1 MEGKVPVPPFCLRA
15 EQDDDTLPV
24 QEGAYLGGRSSRGE
38 IPRERSTFHQRLK
51 YVFFKGDLIPM
62 SVEPDKDFF

>member
-24 QEGAYLGGRSSRGE
+24 RREHIWGAEAAGVKSPLSAQHFIR
-38 IPRERSTFHQRLK
+38 
-51 YVFFKGDLIPM
+51 D
-62 SVEPDKDFF
+62 